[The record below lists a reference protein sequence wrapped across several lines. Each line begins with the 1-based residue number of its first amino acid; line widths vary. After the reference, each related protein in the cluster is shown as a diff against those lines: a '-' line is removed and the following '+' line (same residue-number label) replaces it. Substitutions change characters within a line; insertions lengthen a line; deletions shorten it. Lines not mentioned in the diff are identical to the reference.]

1 MPKIP
6 FWVFVLVGL
15 LHLSAFWVDVM
26 DIDAAQYAEISRE
39 MKETGSYL
47 QIFDRGR
54 DYLDKPPFLFWVS
67 AASMSVFGVNN
78 LGFKLPSILFALW
91 ALYATYRLGR
101 RLYGENIG
109 RLAALILGVC
119 QGMFLMTND
128 IRTDTILMSWVIT
141 AVWLLKEWEVQRKL
155 KYLIFGFSA
164 VAFGMMTKGPIALM
178 VPIFCFATD
187 WALKRNW
194 KMFFRWEYLIGLVVM
209 GILLLPMSIG
219 LYQQFDMHPEKIVN
233 DVPGATSGIEFFY
246 WSQSFGRITGESKW
260 NNGAGIDFLMLN
272 MLWSF
277 LPWILLFLTA
287 LVGNVATLIKQ
298 RFRLQENQEWLT
310 TGGFILSYLAL
321 GSSKFQLPHYIFVAF
336 PFAAIM
342 TAKFL
347 ADIVAQGKESKAYR
361 IFTPVQVVLSLLL
374 VAFSFAIVAYIFP
387 ASAIWYIVWAVLAAI
402 FIYILINKKVK
413 HNIIW
418 VSVAAMLM
426 ANVFATHYFYPTLIG
441 YQLGVSAPKLAKAN
455 GVDIKDVICYRVEDP
470 MNSLHFY
477 AQHVMY
483 NDTNIIDQGKYVL
496 TMQKGA
502 DMLASRGFDFDTVAT
517 KPYFRVTKLSIQ
529 FIKPDTRPT
538 VLKNYYLLKI
548 K

>member
-15 LHLSAFWVDVM
+15 LHLSAFWVNVM

-54 DYLDKPPFLFWVS
+54 DYLDKPPFLFWAS

-91 ALYATYRLGR
+91 ALYATYRLAR

-109 RLAALILGVC
+109 RLAALVLGVC

-141 AVWLLKEWEVQRKL
+141 AVWLLREWEVQRKL
-155 KYLIFGFSA
+155 KYLILGFGA

-287 LVGNVATLIKQ
+287 LVGNVATLVKQ

-347 ADIVAQGKESKAYR
+347 ADIVAQGKASKAYR
-361 IFTPVQVVLSLLL
+361 IFTPVQVGLSVLL

-387 ASAIWYIVWAVLAAI
+387 AGAIWYIVWVVLAAI

-418 VSVAAMLM
+418 ASVAAMLM

-483 NDTNIIDQGKYVL
+483 NDTNTIDQGKYVL

-538 VLKNYYLLKI
+538 VLKDYYLLKI

>member
-101 RLYGENIG
+101 RLYGENTG
-109 RLAALILGVC
+109 RLAALVLGVC

-155 KYLIFGFSA
+155 KYLILGFGA

-187 WALKRNW
+187 WALKRKW
-194 KMFFRWEYLIGLVVM
+194 KMFFRWEYLLGLVVM
-209 GILLLPMSIG
+209 AILLLPMSIG

-272 MLWSF
+272 MFWSF

-347 ADIVAQGKESKAYR
+347 ADIVAQGKASKEYR
-361 IFTPVQVVLSLLL
+361 IFTPVQVVLSVLL
-374 VAFSFAIVAYIFP
+374 VAFSFALVAYIFP
-387 ASAIWYIVWAVLAAI
+387 ASAVWYIVWAVLAAI

-418 VSVAAMLM
+418 ASVAAMLM

-483 NDTNIIDQGKYVL
+483 NDTNTIDQGKYVL

-517 KPYFRVTKLSIQ
+517 KPYFRVTKLNIQ

-538 VLKNYYLLKI
+538 VLKDYYLLKI